1 MRRFVAVLSA
11 VVLMMVGLAVPAEAH
26 GPQLVSVV
34 VRTSTFEPA
43 VDHALTIWNRDQG
56 DYRLVLADQCRRGQR
71 CIVVGE
77 TWDAGDWSMLDGI
90 EYGGY
95 SWLRGTRCQVRIPL
109 VLTHEP
115 LLARFSDA
123 LDSAGQSRRGVPV
136 DVWVQGGVAAHEIGH
151 CLGYDDRPGA
161 GVMSTFPD
169 DRLAQ

>member
-26 GPQLVSVV
+26 GPQVVSVV
-34 VRTSTFEPA
+34 VRSDTFGPA
-43 VDHALTIWNRDQG
+43 VDHALMIWNRDQG
-56 DYRLVLADQCRRGQR
+56 DYRLVLADRCQRGQR

-95 SWLRGTRCQVRIPL
+95 SWSRGQRCQVRLPL

-115 LLARFSDA
+115 LLTRFSAA
-123 LDSAGQSRRGVPV
+123 LDAAGQSRRGVPIGT
-136 DVWVQGGVAAHEIGH
+136 WVQGGVAAHEIGH
-151 CLGYDDRPGA
+151 CLGYDDRAGA

-169 DRLAQ
+169 DKLA